1 MKPKQHTPPKLEA
14 TLIDQTKWSL
24 ESQKPNKYTLTVFYR
39 GYHCPVCKKQLETV
53 TDHLSDF
60 KERGIDVIAISMD
73 SKERAEKSSKEWNV
87 EGLTIGYD
95 LPVETAKDWGLYLSK
110 AISDKEPDL
119 FSEPAIFLIKPDKT
133 LFFASIQTMP
143 FARPKIADLIK
154 SIDFVEDK
162 HYPARGE
169 V

>member
-1 MKPKQHTPPKLEA
+1 MKPKQHTPKLEV

-24 ESQKPNKYTLTVFYR
+24 ESQKPNKYTLIVFYR

-53 TDHLSDF
+53 SDHLPDF
-60 KERGIDVIAISMD
+60 KERGIDVITISMD

-169 V
+169 A

>member
-1 MKPKQHTPPKLEA
+1 M

-53 TDHLSDF
+53 TDHLPDF

-95 LPVETAKDWGLYLSK
+95 LPVETAKEWGLYLSK

-169 V
+169 A

>member
-1 MKPKQHTPPKLEA
+1 MKPKQHTPKLEV

-53 TDHLSDF
+53 TDHLPDF

-95 LPVETAKDWGLYLSK
+95 LPVETAKEWGLYLSK

-169 V
+169 A